1 MMKMTFSLACS
12 LVLGG
17 AAVLSVSSCDK
28 YDDKQSVRETP
39 AAKQV
44 DGQWQTPEETDALLA
59 DAGVTRVNEDYFKG
73 KLPADSS
80 SVIGGFVLN
89 PSGLTVEASTSGKE
103 TRLACTVTGTTL
115 SLADVTPQDSTF
127 YEVNAQYGWKKEVKY
142 KNFEYPK
149 SAIVSGT
156 SGLTVNGVDASGQLH
171 DLSAQTM
178 LVTTTPRT
186 LIEWRKGSNRK
197 PVGIHLDFIDSDYFK
212 WLDARFTLVLPT
224 ETVNKYAAV
233 KVTLKNKESAPVE
246 QVWKRG

>member
-73 KLPADSS
+73 KLPADPS

-89 PSGLTVEASTSGKE
+89 PSGLTVEGFHLRQGDAPGLHRDGYHPLFGRRYASRQHVLRGERTI
-103 TRLACTVTGTTL
+103 RL
-115 SLADVTPQDSTF
+115 
-127 YEVNAQYGWKKEVKY
+127 EE
-142 KNFEYPK
+142 
-149 SAIVSGT
+149 
-156 SGLTVNGVDASGQLH
+156 
-171 DLSAQTM
+171 
-178 LVTTTPRT
+178 
-186 LIEWRKGSNRK
+186 GSEI
-197 PVGIHLDFIDSDYFK
+197 P
-212 WLDARFTLVLPT
+212 
-224 ETVNKYAAV
+224 
-233 KVTLKNKESAPVE
+233 
-246 QVWKRG
+246 

>member
-1 MMKMTFSLACS
+1 MMKMTFYLACS

-73 KLPADSS
+73 KLPADPS

-142 KNFEYPK
+142 KNSE
-149 SAIVSGT
+149 ARRGAVRG
-156 SGLTVNGVDASGQLH
+156 GAGGRRGGERRRRLGA
-171 DLSAQTM
+171 A
-178 LVTTTPRT
+178 PRP
-186 LIEWRKGSNRK
+186 LR
-197 PVGIHLDFIDSDYFK
+197 PD
-212 WLDARFTLVLPT
+212 DARHHHPPHAHRVAQGKQPQAGGYPFGLHR
-224 ETVNKYAAV
+224 
-233 KVTLKNKESAPVE
+233 
-246 QVWKRG
+246 Q

>member
-1 MMKMTFSLACS
+1 MKMTFSLACS

-44 DGQWQTPEETDALLA
+44 DGQWQTPEAVDALLA

-73 KLPADSS
+73 KLPADPS

-156 SGLTVNGVDASGQLH
+156 SGLAVNGVDASGQLH

-186 LIEWRKGSNRK
+186 LIEWRK
-197 PVGIHLDFIDSDYFK
+197 
-212 WLDARFTLVLPT
+212 
-224 ETVNKYAAV
+224 
-233 KVTLKNKESAPVE
+233 
-246 QVWKRG
+246 

>member
-44 DGQWQTPEETDALLA
+44 DGQWQTPEAVDALLA

-73 KLPADSS
+73 KLPVDSS
-80 SVIGGFVLN
+80 SVIGGFVLD

-127 YEVNAQYGWKKEVKY
+127 YKVNAQYGWKKEVKY
-142 KNFEYPK
+142 KGFEYPK
-149 SAIVSGT
+149 SAIVR
-156 SGLTVNGVDASGQLH
+156 AR
-171 DLSAQTM
+171 AA
-178 LVTTTPRT
+178 
-186 LIEWRKGSNRK
+186 WR
-197 PVGIHLDFIDSDYFK
+197 
-212 WLDARFTLVLPT
+212 
-224 ETVNKYAAV
+224 
-233 KVTLKNKESAPVE
+233 
-246 QVWKRG
+246 

>member
-1 MMKMTFSLACS
+1 MKMTFSLACS

-44 DGQWQTPEETDALLA
+44 DGQWQTPEAVDTLLA

-73 KLPADSS
+73 KLPVDSS
-80 SVIGGFVLN
+80 SVIGGFVLD

-103 TRLACTVTGTTL
+103 TRLACTVMGTTL

-127 YEVNAQYGWKKEVKY
+127 YKVNAKYGWKKEVKY

-149 SAIVSGT
+149 SAIVRGA
-156 SGLTVNGVDASGQLH
+156 SGLAVNGVDASGQLH

-186 LIEWRKGSNRK
+186 LIEWHKGSNRK
-197 PVGIHLDFIDSDYFK
+197 PVGIHLDFLDSPP
-212 WLDARFTLVLPT
+212 RP
-224 ETVNKYAAV
+224 
-233 KVTLKNKESAPVE
+233 
-246 QVWKRG
+246 

>member
-1 MMKMTFSLACS
+1 M
-12 LVLGG
+12 
-17 AAVLSVSSCDK
+17 
-28 YDDKQSVRETP
+28 
-39 AAKQV
+39 
-44 DGQWQTPEETDALLA
+44 
-59 DAGVTRVNEDYFKG
+59 TRVNEDYFKG
-73 KLPADSS
+73 KLPADPS

-149 SAIVSGT
+149 SAIVSGA
-156 SGLTVNGVDASGQLH
+156 SGLAVNGVDASGQLH

-186 LIEWRKGSNRK
+186 LIEWHKGSNRK
-197 PVGIHLDFIDSDYFK
+197 PVGIQLAFIDSDYFK

-233 KVTLKNKESAPVE
+233 KITLKNKKSAPVE